1 MRGPSEYYADG
12 NRGGN
17 VSLQDLYEYVEQE
30 VTRTSRA
37 LGGNQHPVLKG
48 ELEGVL
54 PLVKVPAPR
63 P

>member
-30 VTRTSRA
+30 VTRAART
-37 LGGNQHPVLKG
+37 LGGNRHPVLQG
-48 ELEGVL
+48 EVEGCS
-54 PLVKVPAPR
+54 R
-63 P
+63 W